1 MKGKLIVA
9 YFGLSLITSAL
20 IIAGCGGPKSY
31 EKQHYILDTQRARSP
46 IAEDRSSIVEV
57 RRFTVASAFSSKSLI
72 YRTGEFKYES
82 DFYNEFLVSPSA
94 MITEKTRNWLSE
106 SGLFRRVLAS
116 GSDVDPSHVIQ
127 GDIVALYG
135 DFRVKSAP
143 KAVMETRIFLSET
156 KTPSE
161 SGIVFGKTYKSVI
174 DLESKDPGAL
184 VGAFDRCLVEILT
197 GLEHDLA
204 ERLL

>member
-31 EKQHYILDTQRARSP
+31 EKQHYILDTQRASSAAP
-46 IAEDRSSIVEV
+46 ANKSSIVEV

-82 DFYNEFLVSPSA
+82 DFYNEFLVDPSA
-94 MITEKTRNWLSE
+94 MITEKTRNWLSD
-106 SGLFRRVLAS
+106 SGLFARVLSS

-127 GDIVALYG
+127 GDIIALYG

-143 KAVMETRIFLSET
+143 KAVMEARIFLSET
-156 KTPSE
+156 ETKSE
-161 SGIVFGKTYKSVI
+161 SGIVFGKTYKSSVG
-174 DLESKDPGAL
+174 LESRAPEDL
-184 VGAFDRCLVEILT
+184 VAAFDRCLVEILT
-197 GLEHDLA
+197 NLEQDLA
-204 ERLL
+204 EKLP